1 MCVYIGPKTIL
12 SNILAYE
19 GNREVTYTQACAYTQ
34 KLKETLNRQ
43 KIYPFIIF
51 NRDEINEVLAR
62 TDAMREFNETVFVLD
77 KNKIKAMASD
87 MNAYYE
93 ENVRASI
100 ISCLTTVN

>member
-19 GNREVTYTQACAYTQ
+19 GNRAVTYVQACAYTQ
-34 KLKETLNRQ
+34 RLKEALKKE

-62 TDAMREFNETVFVLD
+62 TDAMREFNETVFVVD
-77 KNKIKAMASD
+77 KNRIKAMAAD
-87 MNAYYE
+87 MNADYDE
-93 ENVRASI
+93 TVKASI
-100 ISCLTTVN
+100 ISCLTATD